1 METMGI
7 VDKEFWK
14 GKKVFITGNTGFK
27 GSWLSLWLHNMGA
40 DVTGFALE
48 PETKPSLFKILNLKE
63 KTNCVFG
70 DIRNKDLLN
79 LSLKKS
85 KCEVAFHLA
94 AQSLVRKSYIN
105 PYETFSTNI
114 MGTVNFFEAL
124 KRSDTVEV
132 AVNITSDKCYENND
146 LLTSFSEKFPMGGTD
161 PYSSS
166 KGCSEL
172 ITSSYMKSF
181 FSKNVKNYANI
192 KIASAR
198 AGNVIGGGD
207 WSEDRLIPD
216 IINDFLKEK
225 KPIIRSPKATRP
237 WQHVLDPLNGYL
249 ILAEELYNSK
259 NESLC
264 GGWNFG
270 TNLKESKDV
279 EWIAD
284 YLKLIW
290 PKKVNWVIDH
300 KSNPYEAKYLSLD
313 CSKSKKFLGWEP
325 NYELK
330 ECLKGIMDWHLALEN
345 QRDMSQFTLNQIKHY
360 IEKNE

>member
-1 METMGI
+1 M
-7 VDKEFWK
+7 
-14 GKKVFITGNTGFK
+14 
-27 GSWLSLWLHNMGA
+27 A
-40 DVTGFALE
+40 VTGL
-48 PETKPSLFKILNLKE
+48 KIDKYLNE
-63 KTNCVFG
+63 
-70 DIRNKDLLN
+70 
-79 LSLKKS
+79 
-85 KCEVAFHLA
+85 
-94 AQSLVRKSYIN
+94 
-105 PYETFSTNI
+105 
-114 MGTVNFFEAL
+114 
-124 KRSDTVEV
+124 
-132 AVNITSDKCYENND
+132 
-146 LLTSFSEKFPMGGTD
+146 
-161 PYSSS
+161 
-166 KGCSEL
+166 
-172 ITSSYMKSF
+172 
-181 FSKNVKNYANI
+181 
-192 KIASAR
+192 
-198 AGNVIGGGD
+198 
-207 WSEDRLIPD
+207 
-216 IINDFLKEK
+216 NDFLKEK
-225 KPIIRSPKATRP
+225 KPIIRNPKSTRP